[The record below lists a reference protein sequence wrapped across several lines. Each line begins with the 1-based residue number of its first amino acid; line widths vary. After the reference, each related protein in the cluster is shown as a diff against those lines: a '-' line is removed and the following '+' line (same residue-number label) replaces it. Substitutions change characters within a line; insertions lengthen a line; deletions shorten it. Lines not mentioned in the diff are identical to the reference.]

1 MNACLFNECA
11 WAEQEFG
18 TVHSGDERRTER
30 LVEVAAAM
38 ALKPGSSL
46 PEAMGGAAELKAAY
60 RLFGREELSHSSLL
74 EGHCGRT
81 ALACQQPGRYLLI
94 GDTTDIDYTAHPA
107 TVDLGHLGEHAA
119 RRGFLLHSTLAVAI
133 SEPQLT
139 SSGNGLEMHHHR
151 ELVGIFDQK
160 LWKRPHSERLDKK
173 AKKKDGWRGAIDR
186 PRESDRWIETI
197 EAMIVPPQAQW
208 IYVADRESD
217 IYECL
222 QSARKGG
229 VDFVIRAAYPRKL
242 QQKEGD
248 LFGAVAEAPVLGT
261 TKLKLRPRAGRKA
274 RTATLELRVCT
285 VELSGPKRPGGRLEP
300 ITVTVVEAR
309 EKGPA
314 RTKQK
319 STKAKA
325 GEKDEKSGKN
335 NKAKEDSQS
344 EEPLHWVLLTSL
356 PAGTLL
362 EALEVVVIYRERWLI
377 EDYHKALK
385 SGTGVE
391 RFQLESA
398 NALES
403 VIGITAVIAARL
415 LSLQLLAAK
424 APQTPLPASYA
435 DPQALAIL
443 EARFGRPK
451 DGWTVAEYL
460 RAIARLGGFLGRKS
474 DGSPGWMTLWRGI
487 RELSSALY
495 LLNLLTAQKKCGQ

>member
-1 MNACLFNECA
+1 MNARLFDERA

-18 TVHSGDERRTER
+18 EVQSGDERRTNR
-30 LVEVAAAM
+30 LVQVAAAM
-38 ALKPGSSL
+38 ALKPGESL
-46 PEAMGGAAELKAAY
+46 PAAMEGPAELKAAY
-60 RLFGREELSHSSLL
+60 RLFSCEELRHSNLL
-74 EGHCGRT
+74 ERHCERT
-81 ALACQQPGRYLLI
+81 AQACQQPGRYLFI
-94 GDTTDIDYTAHPA
+94 GDTTDVDYTAHPA

-133 SEPQLT
+133 SAPQL
-139 SSGNGLEMHHHR
+139 SSKGNGLEMHHHR

-173 AKKKDGWRGAIDR
+173 AKKHNGWRGAVSR

-197 EAMIVPPQAQW
+197 ERMSVPPQAQW

-222 QSARKGG
+222 QSAQRGG

-242 QQKEGD
+242 QQQEGD

-261 TKLKLRPRAGRKA
+261 TKVRLRPRVGHKA
-274 RTATLELRVCT
+274 RTATLELRVRT
-285 VELSGPKRPGGRLEP
+285 VEVSGPKRPGGRLEP

-309 EKGPA
+309 EKRPSRA
-314 RTKQK
+314 NQE
-319 STKAKA
+319 STQAKA
-325 GEKDEKSGKN
+325 GEKNSLH
-335 NKAKEDSQS
+335 NKAKEEGRS

-356 PAGTLL
+356 PASTLL

-385 SGTGVE
+385 SGTKVE
-391 RFQLESA
+391 RIQLESA

-403 VIGITAVIAARL
+403 VIGITAIIAVRL

-424 APQTPLPASYA
+424 APQTPLPASYS
-435 DPQALAIL
+435 DPQVLAIL
-443 EARFGRPK
+443 EARFGPPK
-451 DGWTVAEYL
+451 EGWTIAEYL
-460 RAIARLGGFLGRKS
+460 RAIARLGGFLGRKC
-474 DGSPGWMTLWRGI
+474 DGSPGWITLWRGI
-487 RELSSALY
+487 REISSALRIID
-495 LLNLLTAQKKCGQ
+495 LLTAQKKCG